1 MERAD
6 GSIGNITMK
15 RELSKPGDGH
25 SMVKG
30 NERGI
35 ALFMVLMLLSLLTLL
50 GVWVLD
56 RSSTDLKIAGNYKNA
71 GAAFSMADTAAT
83 FATNPANL
91 TAACE
96 YISACTNS
104 SGSNTVWPPPP
115 SPTITMGNNTATMNV
130 KYLNKGPLPVGSIY
144 DADLD
149 ASGKPKFS
157 GVYFMVTANGNGPHN
172 ATAQIET
179 NVVQVVSN

>member
-1 MERAD
+1 MEHED
-6 GSIGNITMK
+6 GSLLDMR
-15 RELSKPGDGH
+15 REQSKPGDGH

-35 ALFMVLMLLSLLTLL
+35 ALIMALVLLTLLTLL
-50 GVWVLD
+50 GAWVLD
-56 RSSTDLKIAGNYKNA
+56 RASTDLKIAGNYKNA
-71 GAAFSMADTAAT
+71 EAAFSMADSAVAY
-83 FATNPANL
+83 ASNPANL

-104 SGSNTVWPPPP
+104 TGSNTAWPPPP
-115 SPTITMGNNTATMNV
+115 GLSIISAATV
-130 KYLNKGPLPVGSIY
+130 TVTYLNKGPLPAGSIY

-157 GVYFMVTANGNGPHN
+157 GVYFMVTAKGTGPHN
-172 ATAQIET
+172 ASAQIET

>member
-6 GSIGNITMK
+6 GSIGSMK
-15 RELSKPGDGH
+15 RELSEPGDGH
-25 SMVKG
+25 SLVKG

-35 ALFMVLMLLSLLTLL
+35 ALIMALMLLALLTLL

-71 GAAFSMADTAAT
+71 EAAFSMADTAAT
-83 FATNPANL
+83 FASNPANL

-96 YISACTNS
+96 FISACTNS
-104 SGSNTVWPPPP
+104 SGSHTSWSPPYPNQ
-115 SPTITMGNNTATMNV
+115 TISILNSTATVTV
-130 KYLNKGPLPVGSIY
+130 KYLNKGPLPLGSIY

>member
-1 MERAD
+1 MGCAN
-6 GSIGNITMK
+6 GSIGNMK
-15 RELSKPGDGH
+15 RDLIKKPGDGH

-35 ALFMVLMLLSLLTLL
+35 ALIMALVLLALLTLL

-56 RSSTDLKIAGNYKNA
+56 RASTDLKIAGNYKNA
-71 GAAFSMADTAAT
+71 EAAFSMADTAAT
-83 FATNPANL
+83 YASNPANL
-91 TAACE
+91 TQACDF
-96 YISACTNS
+96 ISACTYS
-104 SGSNTVWPPPP
+104 TGSNTSWSGPPI
-115 SPTITMGNNTATMNV
+115 SMGTNTATVSV
-130 KYLNKGPLPVGSIY
+130 KFLNKGPLPVGSIY

-149 ASGKPKFS
+149 SNGKPKFS
-157 GVYFMVTANGNGPHN
+157 GIYFMITANGSGPHN